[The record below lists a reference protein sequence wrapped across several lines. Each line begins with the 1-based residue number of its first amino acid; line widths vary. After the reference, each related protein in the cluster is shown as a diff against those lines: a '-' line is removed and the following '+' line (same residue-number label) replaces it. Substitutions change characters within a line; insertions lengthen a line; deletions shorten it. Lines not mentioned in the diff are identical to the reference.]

1 MTQWGALLLCSYIA
15 LGATSRLSRRKAGQ
29 LALVLTV
36 AVVGLAMLHY
46 TTTTPTDKYYKDIDS
61 TVYATGQPAPA
72 FDPNTATTENITG
85 IQPATPANTL
95 VAPTSDSGSSDG
107 GS

>member
-1 MTQWGALLLCSYIA
+1 MTQWGALLLCTYIA

-29 LALVLTV
+29 VALVLTT
-36 AVVGLAMLHY
+36 AVVAIAMLRY
-46 TTTTPTDKYYKDIDS
+46 MDSAPTDPYYKSVDG

-72 FDPNTATTENITG
+72 LVQASATSENVTG
-85 IQPATPANTL
+85 VQPATPADTIT
-95 VAPTSDSGSSDG
+95 APIASGG